1 MSESTLTTKTMML
14 TQKCVIAQEWAPARS
29 ASKAIER
36 RRLKKLAANSVG
48 SFTGTGVKPKLVLGA
63 ATELVS
69 QTE

>member
-1 MSESTLTTKTMML
+1 MSESTLTAKT
-14 TQKCVIAQEWAPARS
+14 IAYPKMCHRPGMGARS

-63 ATELVS
+63 ATELVP